1 MSVAFHEHLS
11 KRLDQ
16 CGVPATLHDGLRHYI
31 ADRRPVGSFLTA
43 MLSNDLAGAVVR
55 ADPENKFALPEIVL
69 FLHGYAPSK
78 CWGSPK
84 RSRRGSGSVNPVP
97 EIFE

>member
-43 MLSNDLAGAVVR
+43 ILSNDLAGAVVR
-55 ADPENKFALPEIVL
+55 ADPENRFALPEIVL

-78 CWGSPK
+78 CWGSPAAVTAWLLDP
-84 RSRRGSGSVNPVP
+84 SPVP